1 MFLRRAAAPVRRQRS
16 LMIDTQ
22 AEQPANARIVVALT
36 GASGSVL
43 GIRLIEELLNLRT
56 PVTAVVSKS
65 AWKVLGYEM
74 DLCGTPPLSLSAV
87 LEERQRTGAQEY
99 LREAGDRDIDA
110 PEASGTTPFAAI
122 VIIPCSMKT
131 LSAVAHGYADG
142 LIARAADV
150 ALKERRRCI
159 LVPRETPLNLIHVE
173 NMRRALQ
180 AGAEIVP
187 PIPAFYTQARSI
199 DDAVD
204 FITGKI
210 LRLLGKPHRLFP
222 DWETQVRPSPI

>member
-1 MFLRRAAAPVRRQRS
+1 MQTRTK
-16 LMIDTQ
+16 DGTN
-22 AEQPANARIVVALT
+22 ERIVVALT

-56 PVTAVVSKS
+56 PVTAVTSGS

-74 DLCGTPPLSLSAV
+74 GSAAASEATLSDILQR
-87 LEERQRTGAQEY
+87 RQRIGDPEL
-99 LREAGDRDIDA
+99 LREAGEGDIDA
-110 PEASGTTPFAAI
+110 PEASGTTPFSAI

-131 LSAVAHGYADG
+131 LSAVSNGYADG

-159 LVPRETPLNLIHVE
+159 LVPRETPLNLIHIE
-173 NMRRALQ
+173 NMRRAMQ

-199 DDAVD
+199 DDVID

-210 LRLLGKPHRLFP
+210 LHLLGKPHRLFT
-222 DWETQVRPSPI
+222 DWEKQRSGPLADT